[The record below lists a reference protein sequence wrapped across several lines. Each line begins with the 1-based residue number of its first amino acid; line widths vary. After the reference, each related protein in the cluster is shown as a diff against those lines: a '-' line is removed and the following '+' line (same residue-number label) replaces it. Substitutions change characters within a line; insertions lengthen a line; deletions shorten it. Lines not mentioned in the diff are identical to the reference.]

1 MNFKKVND
9 LINQQARVMAELR
22 AVRVRGIRM
31 IVAKGNVVALG
42 ERFMSNYDR
51 MEKMIRAVNYAHEEF
66 DDLLDVIEA
75 LLDSEIPE

>member
-31 IVAKGNVVALG
+31 IVAKGNIEKLG
-42 ERFMSNYDR
+42 ERFMSQYDR
-51 MEKMIRAVNYAHEEF
+51 MEKLIRTVNYAHEEF

>member
-1 MNFKKVND
+1 MTFKKIND
-9 LINQQARVMAELR
+9 LINQQARVKADLR

-31 IVAKGNVVALG
+31 IVAKGNIEKLG
-42 ERFMSNYDR
+42 ERFMGQYDR
-51 MEKMIRAVNYAHEEF
+51 MEKLIRTVNFAHEEF